1 MLPDLNTELQA
12 LRKQNLYRS
21 VRRVETSQEPRIR
34 IKGREL
40 ILFCSNNYLGLA
52 NHPVLKDAAIEAL
65 NTYGSS
71 TVASALISGYM
82 PPHADLESSM
92 AQFLDTEAAIAFP
105 TGYTANLGVIPALIN
120 RDDIIYSDQLN
131 HRSIIDGCR
140 LSRAQIAIYNHCD
153 IAHLET
159 QLRTSSGHR
168 RRLIV
173 TDGVFSMDGDIAPLP
188 ELVSL
193 AEQHNAIL
201 MVDDAHATGVLG
213 PGGRGTFEHY
223 GLSPET
229 IDILMTSGSKALGAS
244 GGFICGSRDLIDLIR
259 NRSAAYIYTTA
270 MPPDACAS
278 TTAALDLIQRET
290 SLRQRLWHNTTTIS
304 QHLQTLGY
312 DLAQSQTHIIP
323 VLVGDAQKTVEI
335 SEHLYN
341 RGIYL
346 YGIRPPTVPEGQSRL
361 RLSVMATHTDDDIA
375 QVLDAMT
382 EVRHSF
388 FGDHHVQPP
397 RPHPNRT
404 R

>member
-1 MLPDLNTELQA
+1 MLPDLNSELQA
-12 LRKQNLYRS
+12 LREQNLYRS

-34 IKGREL
+34 IQGRER

-52 NHPVLKDAAIEAL
+52 NHPVLKKAAIEAL

-82 PPHADLESSM
+82 SPHTDLENSM
-92 AQFLDTEAAIAFP
+92 AQFLGTQAAIAFP

-120 RDDIIYSDQLN
+120 RDDIIFSDQLN

-159 QLRTSSGHR
+159 QLKTSSAHR

-229 IDILMTSGSKALGAS
+229 IDIHMTSGSKALGAS

-278 TTAALDLIQRET
+278 TTAALDLIQRDT
-290 SLRQRLWHNTTTIS
+290 RLRQRLWHNTTTIS
-304 QHLQTLGY
+304 QHLRALDF

-323 VLVGDAQKTVEI
+323 ILIGDAQKTIEI

-375 QVLDAMT
+375 QLSDAMT
-382 EVRHSF
+382 EVRHKF
-388 FGDHHVQPP
+388 F
-397 RPHPNRT
+397 
-404 R
+404 